1 MRSLLR
7 LSFILAIAFL
17 SSAFLSTSPKA
28 AEQENARRVARVVI
42 IGVDGAGAFFKDA
55 DMPNLRRVMKNGA
68 VTYKAL
74 TSNPTISAEC
84 WGSMLHGVAPEY
96 HGLING
102 NVAQRPYPEDSIF
115 PSVFRVIRENSPDAS
130 LASIVNWDPINFG
143 IVENNLGVVKE
154 HGENDSVV
162 TDLVCQYLEKNDPT
176 FLFVHFDECDGAG
189 HSFGYGSEKHLAQL
203 HTTDGYIQRIY
214 ETLER
219 RGMIDSTLFIV
230 TADHGGTNDDGNGG
244 SHGGWSDEEKFV
256 MIAATG
262 PGVAQG
268 EIQDAQTLD
277 LSAVVLYALGLA
289 DKQPETWTSRV
300 PSGLFKG
307 VTAKE
312 RPVVAL
318 QYFFEGRAHETE
330 PTPTGDES
338 AVAAIGADRVPLYL
352 PLDGNVDNAIMTGG
366 RIKTTPN
373 GKLYFVESG
382 SFGKCAR
389 FDDGWIAV
397 DGWKPG
403 VRSFSV
409 AFWMR
414 TGGADSDPAILSNK
428 DWENGINKGF
438 ILSLKG
444 VDLKFNVSDGQ
455 NRFDEDFRLPP
466 DFRNGWVYVVFVVD
480 RQAGQGRL
488 SYDFGP
494 FMTTTLPDEF
504 KDLDFDAGF
513 PTVNIGQDA
522 TGQYEVG
529 LGAELDEFILV
540 DGVLTDEDVASLKGV
555 YLNR

>member
-1 MRSLLR
+1 M
-7 LSFILAIAFL
+7 
-17 SSAFLSTSPKA
+17 T
-28 AEQENARRVARVVI
+28 
-42 IGVDGAGAFFKDA
+42 
-55 DMPNLRRVMKNGA
+55 
-68 VTYKAL
+68 
-74 TSNPTISAEC
+74 
-84 WGSMLHGVAPEY
+84 
-96 HGLING
+96 
-102 NVAQRPYPEDSIF
+102 
-115 PSVFRVIRENSPDAS
+115 
-130 LASIVNWDPINFG
+130 
-143 IVENNLGVVKE
+143 
-154 HGENDSVV
+154 
-162 TDLVCQYLEKNDPT
+162 
-176 FLFVHFDECDGAG
+176 
-189 HSFGYGSEKHLAQL
+189 
-203 HTTDGYIQRIY
+203 
-214 ETLER
+214 
-219 RGMIDSTLFIV
+219 
-230 TADHGGTNDDGNGG
+230 
-244 SHGGWSDEEKFV
+244 
-256 MIAATG
+256 
-262 PGVAQG
+262 
-268 EIQDAQTLD
+268 
-277 LSAVVLYALGLA
+277 
-289 DKQPETWTSRV
+289 
-300 PSGLFKG
+300 
-307 VTAKE
+307 
-312 RPVVAL
+312 
-318 QYFFEGRAHETE
+318 
-330 PTPTGDES
+330 
-338 AVAAIGADRVPLYL
+338 
-352 PLDGNVDNAIMTGG
+352 TGG
-366 RIKTTPN
+366 RVKTTPN

-382 SFGKCAR
+382 FFGKCAR

-540 DGVLTDEDVASLKGV
+540 DGVLTDEDVAALKGV